1 MSTTITNA
9 LTRPFAQR
17 HAPTTFGELV
27 FADPA
32 VQQRLAL
39 YASYRLHG
47 SIILHGPYGTAKSAT
62 ALTIVRDRRS
72 MNGDHGRYW
81 HHYLGAALDRGLGP
95 LLGSLNMML
104 LCENDPRPYIVI
116 DEADQLPRRN
126 QHELRHLL
134 DTTPDLRVIMTTNV
148 ISAIDGGLQS
158 RSECVPMLPP
168 KHADWLPRAHDIL
181 ADEGIALPNAALLQL
196 LAATTDARS
205 VLRELEALVAQS
217 GAGTGTSATMVT
229 QPVPPSSPG
238 LSVMPGNAQV
248 SGNGIAAANPA
259 HLTVLPTQPPVAPSP

>member
-72 MNGDHGRYW
+72 MNGDHGRYV

-181 ADEGIALPNAALLQL
+181 AAEGIALPNAALLQL

-205 VLRELEALVAQS
+205 VLRELEALVVQS
-217 GAGTGTSATMVT
+217 GAGANATTVV
-229 QPVPPSSPG
+229 QPVPPSLPG
-238 LSVMPGNAQV
+238 LAVMPGNAQV